1 MFVTVH
7 YAHQS
12 TQTSWL
18 TRAASIAGVRT
29 AACGFVLTANG
40 SFAMSILQIWER
52 SLMKSELEGMVRSFD
67 GLATVQVRQGN
78 SIISLVANVASSSAI
93 LKR

>member
-1 MFVTVH
+1 
-7 YAHQS
+7 
-12 TQTSWL
+12 
-18 TRAASIAGVRT
+18 
-29 AACGFVLTANG
+29 
-40 SFAMSILQIWER
+40 MSILQIWER